1 MSVQEDH
8 AFPVAQVQRPRQ
20 QVENQIRD
28 AIRNGTLETGQK
40 LPPEAELASSF
51 GVSRTTVR
59 EALRTLV
66 ADGLLEKV
74 PGAGG
79 GSFVRRLDHRA
90 FGEDLGQD
98 IENLLRV
105 GSVEH
110 LEVAQVRRM
119 LELPSARLAAANR
132 SADDLAA
139 LDEIVSLER
148 SSAWDDPAVPMLDV
162 RFHSAISKASGNRV
176 VAAFVAALHKVT
188 QPVHHLNLDA
198 DVGKNTYRQHVAIAD
213 AIRDADPD
221 AAEAAMLTHLTYL
234 EERSQPGD

>member
-1 MSVQEDH
+1 MTTPQTQT
-8 AFPVAQVQRPRQ
+8 FPVTQVQRPRQ
-20 QVENQIRD
+20 QVETQIRE
-28 AIRNGTLETGQK
+28 AIRSGSLITGQK
-40 LPPEAELASSF
+40 LPPEAELALSF

-105 GSVEH
+105 GSVDH
-110 LEVAQVRRM
+110 DEVAQVRRI
-119 LELPSARLAAANR
+119 LELPSARLAAEHR
-132 SADDLAA
+132 SPEDVAELQEI
-139 LDEIVSLER
+139 LDLER
-148 SSAWDDPAVPMLDV
+148 TSAWDDPAVPDLDV
-162 RFHSAISKASGNRV
+162 RFHSTISRASGNRV

-188 QPVHHLNLDA
+188 QPVHHLHLDA
-198 DVGKNTYRQHVAIAD
+198 EVGKATYRQHVALAK
-213 AIRDADPD
+213 AIEAGDSE
-221 AAEAAMLTHLTYL
+221 AAEAAMLAHLTYL
-234 EERSQPGD
+234 EEQR